1 MWSNPVDLL
10 AQRFPGASALAASTI
25 LGEDPSCVV
34 VHAHVVRLVEGYADA
49 WPHADR
55 LRQAVPGPDADLAVL
70 LHLEPLLRRLVVL
83 LEELAERPRP
93 ARRHAARL
101 DAVLTTL
108 ETWALPSPRVRRRRA
123 RLSRPVVSP
132 LRRCR

>member
-1 MWSNPVDLL
+1 MWRNPVDQL
-10 AQRFPGASALAASTI
+10 AQRFPGTSALAASTI
-25 LGEDPSCVV
+25 LGAAPSCVV
-34 VHAHVVRLVEGYADA
+34 VHAHVLRLVDGYDDT

-55 LRQAVPGPDADLAVL
+55 LRHAVPGPDADLTVL

-83 LEELAERPRP
+83 LEELTERPRP

-108 ETWALPSPRVRRRRA
+108 ETCALPAPRARGRRA
-123 RLSRPVVSP
+123 RLSRPVASP